1 MKKQRKPPVIR
12 PDQKKLFVKCTAE
25 QKEERVEFVSQMLA
39 RQFRPSEIKKAVRLK
54 YNIAFRECAR
64 YMACARLLLAKQS
77 QMSKE
82 DAKSIGVNVLLDVL
96 RTGTPHD
103 RISAVRTL
111 AEIFGYNAPTKIEHS
126 SDPTAPF
133 TCIVKHAHEVSA
145 GN

>member
-1 MKKQRKPPVIR
+1 MSKTGKPHVIR
-12 PDQKKLFVKCTAE
+12 RLQKKPYYKCTAE
-25 QKEERVEFVSQMLA
+25 QKEERVEFVASMIT
-39 RQFRPSEIKKAVRLK
+39 RRFFTSEIKKAVRLK
-54 YNIAFRECAR
+54 FNIEFRQCAE
-64 YMACARLLLAKQS
+64 YIACAKKLLAKQS

-111 AEIFGYNAPTKIEHS
+111 ADIFGYNAPTKIEHS

-133 TCIVKHAHEVSA
+133 TCIVKHAHEISNA
-145 GN
+145 G